1 MQIISG
7 LSNCAVHR
15 LEESWKYVADEKKS
29 KFTELLKFFDSP
41 DACKSAMGS
50 APLPAIPFL
59 GMYLTDLVFIEEAGK
74 MAAAPS
80 DSFGMIS
87 FAKNYKILRVI
98 NAIQRYVLLNMESQV
113 I

>member
-41 DACKSAMGS
+41 DACKTSMASAS
-50 APLPAIPFL
+50 LPSIPFL
-59 GMYLTDLVFIEEAGK
+59 GMYLTDLIFIEEAGK
-74 MAAAPS
+74 MSTTMPNES
-80 DSFGMIS
+80 LGMMN
-87 FAKNYKILRVI
+87 FAKNYKILKVI
-98 NAIQRYVLLNMESQV
+98 STIQRYVS
-113 I
+113 